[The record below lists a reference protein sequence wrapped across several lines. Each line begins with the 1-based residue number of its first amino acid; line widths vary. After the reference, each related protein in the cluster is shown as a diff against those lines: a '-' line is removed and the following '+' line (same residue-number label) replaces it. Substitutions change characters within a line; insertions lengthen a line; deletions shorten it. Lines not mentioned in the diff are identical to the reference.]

1 MNEIPGGGT
10 PPLGVALCHM
20 VSSVHLVGGLA
31 MAALLH
37 VGAGCGG
44 AAHGWLLCTSLFGGL
59 GLQQLLETHAL
70 WAVDMVTWLRGSV

>member
-20 VSSVHLVGGLA
+20 ASAGHLVCGLA
-31 MAALLH
+31 MAASLH

-44 AAHGWLLCTSLFGGL
+44 AALGWLLYPLFGGL
-59 GLQQLLETHAL
+59 GLQQLHGAPRTL
-70 WAVDMVTWLRGSV
+70 AVEMVTWLRGSV

>member
-59 GLQQLLETHAL
+59 GLQQLLGTHAL
-70 WAVDMVTWLRGSV
+70 WQWIW